1 MLQWTAAGPGPRLAA
16 IVRHTDAQRE
26 WAYDR
31 ASKVGRLDRA
41 LDEAGVRGWTVIDMQ
56 RDWRRVFAFEP
67 R

>member
-1 MLQWTAAGPGPRLAA
+1 
-16 IVRHTDAQRE
+16 
-26 WAYDR
+26 
-31 ASKVGRLDRA
+31 LDRA